1 MQDLISGDNDIS
13 GRVFKTGVKGS
24 LGKCNTLALIIYS
37 WWTNTIKGENMDN
50 NQPNYENKNEFGQNP
65 YPQGVGQ
72 QVNYQQNSGQQ
83 MNYQQNSTQQANYDQ
98 NNYWHNNW
106 QADNGRND
114 HQQTAYEQAVNKN
127 NNADKVNYSGGYVQP
142 GTNDGSY
149 GMSIAGMIL
158 GIVSIVFSC
167 TSCISFVL
175 GVVGVVLSAVALSA
189 NSKGKEMAIAGVI
202 CSIIGIFASIVWGI
216 LFILD

>member
-1 MQDLISGDNDIS
+1 
-13 GRVFKTGVKGS
+13 
-24 LGKCNTLALIIYS
+24 
-37 WWTNTIKGENMDN
+37 MDN
-50 NQPNYENKNEFGQNP
+50 NQPNYESKNEFGQNP

-72 QVNYQQNSGQQ
+72 QVNYRQNSGQQ
-83 MNYQQNSTQQANYDQ
+83 MNYQQ
-98 NNYWHNNW
+98 
-106 QADNGRND
+106 
-114 HQQTAYEQAVNKN
+114 TAYEQAVNKK

-167 TSCISFVL
+167 ASCISFVL

>member
-24 LGKCNTLALIIYS
+24 LGKCNTLAVIIYS

-50 NQPNYENKNEFGQNP
+50 NQPNYESKNEFGQNP

-72 QVNYQQNSGQQ
+72 QVNYRQNSGQQ
-83 MNYQQNSTQQANYDQ
+83 MNY
-98 NNYWHNNW
+98 
-106 QADNGRND
+106 
-114 HQQTAYEQAVNKN
+114 QQTAYEQAVNKN

-167 TSCISFVL
+167 ASCISFVL

>member
-1 MQDLISGDNDIS
+1 MQDLISGDNNIS
-13 GRVFKTGVKGS
+13 GIVFKTGVKGS
-24 LGKCNTLALIIYS
+24 LGKCNTLAVIIYS

-50 NQPNYENKNEFGQNP
+50 NQPNYESKNEFGQNP

-72 QVNYQQNSGQQ
+72 QVNYRQNSGQQ
-83 MNYQQNSTQQANYDQ
+83 MNY
-98 NNYWHNNW
+98 
-106 QADNGRND
+106 
-114 HQQTAYEQAVNKN
+114 QQTAYEQAVNKN

-142 GTNDGSY
+142 GTNDGTY

-189 NSKGKEMAIAGVI
+189 NGKGKEMAIAGVI

-216 LFILD
+216 LIILD

>member
-1 MQDLISGDNDIS
+1 MRDLISEDNDIS
-13 GRVFKTGVKGS
+13 GVVFKTGVKGS
-24 LGKCNTLALIIYS
+24 LGKCNTLAVIIYS

-50 NQPNYENKNEFGQNP
+50 NQPNYESKNEFGQNP

-72 QVNYQQNSGQQ
+72 QVNYRQNSGQQ
-83 MNYQQNSTQQANYDQ
+83 MNY
-98 NNYWHNNW
+98 
-106 QADNGRND
+106 
-114 HQQTAYEQAVNKN
+114 QQTAYEQAVNKN

-142 GTNDGSY
+142 GTNDGTY

-167 TSCISFVL
+167 ASCISFVL